1 MQDKL
6 SYASSRGQSPFLDNK
21 KRPGKLRS
29 HLKDFEVILSEQSV
43 AFSTWRNSKLFQL
56 MFSSG
61 LLVSI
66 FLNKL
71 GDIER
76 LVFDKYLVGRLLD
89 FIADVQFSSRHLVV
103 TYLESRVHVI
113 HFGKVLNFCGDF
125 DSLANFDPKINLV
138 DILGPAGRR

>member
-1 MQDKL
+1 MHQDKL

-21 KRPGKLRS
+21 KLRS
-29 HLKDFEVILSEQSV
+29 NLRDFEIILSEQSV
-43 AFSTWRNSKLFQL
+43 AFSAWRNSKLFQI
-56 MFSSG
+56 MFNTG

-76 LVFDKYLVGRLLD
+76 IVFDKYLVGRLLD
-89 FIADVQFSSRHLVV
+89 FITDVQFSSRHLII
-103 TYLESRVHVI
+103 TYLESRVHLV
-113 HFGKVLNFCGDF
+113 HFGKTLDFHGTF
-125 DSLANFDPKINLV
+125 DSLASFEPKISLV